1 MLKNSAGESFAVK
14 RFVAAIAS
22 AFAAMSM
29 ANAAT
34 IVEDPII
41 LDSTEENVSVTLT
54 LEAGLY
60 EVSFLDAWNAWG
72 DDEDDVAGCDE
83 TGANCDRGWLT
94 NVDVRI
100 NGKYYTGV
108 RNGKFDSAANAVA
121 NSSPFALDLR
131 DVTDAVE
138 VTFFL
143 IDNYYD
149 DNFGELSLQIESA
162 SMPVPAA
169 GLLFLGGVAAYNAA
183 RRRR

>member
-1 MLKNSAGESFAVK
+1 MLQNSVRESFATK

-54 LEAGLY
+54 LESGLY

-72 DDEDDVAGCDE
+72 ENSYAGCDG
-83 TGANCDRGWLT
+83 TGANCETGWLT
-94 NVDVRI
+94 NVDVLI
-100 NGKYYTGV
+100 DDTPFIKV